1 MLTGPR
7 LVEIKQYNVAAQTY
21 LANDM
26 VKEAIDT
33 FIIADE
39 WSKAKKIAREFEPRF
54 VHHICKQTEILKM

>member
-1 MLTGPR
+1 MSTGPR

-39 WSKAKKIAREFEPRF
+39 WSKAKKIAREFEPR
-54 VHHICKQTEILKM
+54 